1 MFRGRELIKVHR
13 CSRIVQFGE
22 TIALKAK
29 SVEILNHFRLTLPA
43 DRLIDDIQPLIFID
57 RRIAHL
63 LRRINVIPLLKRGN
77 IFLHR
82 NAHQYTQSAA
92 KELLA
97 LEFSVSIRIILRRI
111 RHGNNIFIHIRGFIL
126 HLIQFQRDRL

>member
-1 MFRGRELIKVHR
+1 MRGRELIKDHR
-13 CSRIVQFGE
+13 CSRIVQSGE
-22 TIALKAK
+22 AIALKAK

-63 LRRINVIPLLKRGN
+63 LRRINVIPLLKRGD

-82 NAHQYTQSAA
+82 NAHQYA
-92 KELLA
+92 
-97 LEFSVSIRIILRRI
+97 
-111 RHGNNIFIHIRGFIL
+111 
-126 HLIQFQRDRL
+126 